1 MKKAILAIAMLF
13 NVAIYGVNNDIE
25 GIWHDSSDIGYYIII
40 MEDKQKEYKVTSF
53 SFRENHIVKE
63 TIVESGENY
72 VITKFVNPDNNWT
85 VECNYK
91 FLHEGFLE
99 VTYSGDYNGTY
110 ILNKKEIN

>member
-13 NVAIYGVNNDIE
+13 NVAIYGTNNDIE

-63 TIVESGENY
+63 T
-72 VITKFVNPDNNWT
+72 NNWT
-85 VECNYK
+85 VKCNYK